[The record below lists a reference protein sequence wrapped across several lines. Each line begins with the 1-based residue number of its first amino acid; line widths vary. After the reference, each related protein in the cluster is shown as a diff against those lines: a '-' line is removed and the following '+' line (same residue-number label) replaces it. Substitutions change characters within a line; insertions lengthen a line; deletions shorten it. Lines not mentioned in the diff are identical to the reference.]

1 MQGRQCTVRETRAVM
16 LMEGRLIGEDPGLH
30 TGGHEKHLIVRGS
43 CWRLPVI
50 LVPQVRP
57 RSLNILD
64 WMFAV
69 NPERDEIITPLIGLR
84 KDKVIIG
91 FVP

>member
-1 MQGRQCTVRETRAVM
+1 M
-16 LMEGRLIGEDPGLH
+16 
-30 TGGHEKHLIVRGS
+30 
-43 CWRLPVI
+43 I